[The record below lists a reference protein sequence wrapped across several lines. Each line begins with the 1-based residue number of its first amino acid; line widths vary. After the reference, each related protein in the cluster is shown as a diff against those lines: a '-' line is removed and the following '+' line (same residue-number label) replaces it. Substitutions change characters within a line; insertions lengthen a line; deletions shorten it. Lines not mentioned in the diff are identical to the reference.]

1 VSVRRLRCCARARFL
16 PPLPEGKGISWR
28 PRRQQGDGHPLL
40 KGKHIG
46 SALSQR
52 AICRWWQELDRRELF
67 LLNKILTGAFRVGV
81 SDTRVV
87 RAVAQMSG
95 LPPATVA
102 HRLMGEWTPSAV
114 FFQQLISQEAVDD
127 DRSRPYP
134 FCLAYQL
141 DHDVAQLG
149 NRDDW
154 LAEWKWDG
162 IRVVYP
168 PIYSTDLDDL
178 RLLGEWHEVKLQ

>member
-1 VSVRRLRCCARARFL
+1 
-16 PPLPEGKGISWR
+16 
-28 PRRQQGDGHPLL
+28 
-40 KGKHIG
+40 
-46 SALSQR
+46 
-52 AICRWWQELDRRELF
+52 
-67 LLNKILTGAFRVGV
+67 V

-178 RLLGEWHEVKLQ
+178 RLLGTFDTAGEVTKSTFFHRYQPHKIRGFR